1 MILDGNG
8 LTSEAAIIAEF
19 TALAIT
25 NGKMVVISADVSGDA
40 SVWFI
45 TNTGTDATELLSSE
59 VVKVATLVGVNNLSL
74 TDNQFTA
81 DNFL

>member
-45 TNTGTDATELLSSE
+45 TNTGAVATELLSSE

-74 TDNQFTA
+74 TNNQFTA